1 MKIKKILLINFQR
14 HKKLSL
20 KLSDGLTSI
29 TAGNNKGKT
38 SVIRALRWVCTNK
51 PLGSWMNRISGN
63 EALTTTVKVYFE
75 DGTIVK
81 RVKGISKNYYA
92 VGDEEYHDFSRTG
105 IPEKVKDLFGLNY
118 DFEEK
123 KLNLHFEDQDTN
135 SLFLVNNTNTE
146 RATAINLLLDTDKI
160 EEHIK
165 FLALKGKRLKSSIN
179 NSKELIAEYT
189 EDRDKVK
196 EKLDASDFS
205 SIEILCG
212 KYRKIRKKYETLTKL
227 REKKRKLDEIESR
240 LKNISK
246 LKNAFKEVLEVNTSF
261 EEKKH
266 LLTVIKRIQEKYR
279 IVQSNIDKCE
289 QTRKYNKKLVA
300 LENHYA
306 QWLTLTQKLQRLNE
320 LKNKILSIRNKLDSA
335 NKVIDKW
342 NKEHKGKECPLCN
355 GKGTL

>member
-51 PLGSWMNRISGN
+51 PLGTWMNRVSGT
-63 EALTTTVKVYFE
+63 ETLTTTVKIYFE

-81 RVKGISKNYYA
+81 RVKGTNENYYA

-105 IPEKVKDLFGLNY
+105 IPEKVKELFNLNY
-118 DFEEK
+118 SFEEK

-146 RATAINLLLDTDKI
+146 RATAINILLDADKI

-165 FLALKGKRLKSSIN
+165 FLALKGKRLKASIN

-189 EDRDKVK
+189 EDRDKLK
-196 EKLDASDFS
+196 EKFDALDFD
-205 SIEILCG
+205 SIEILYG
-212 KYRKIRKKYETLTKL
+212 KYRKISKKYQTLIKL
-227 REKKRKLDEIESR
+227 REKKRKLDEIKSR
-240 LKNISK
+240 LKNIPK

-261 EEKKH
+261 GEKKH
-266 LLTVIKRIQEKYR
+266 LLTTIKRMQDRLKT
-279 IVQSNIDKCE
+279 VQSNIDKCE

-306 QWLTLTQKLQRLNE
+306 QWITLTKKLQRLNE
-320 LKNKILSIRNKLDSA
+320 LKNKFRTVRGKLDLA
-335 NKVIDKW
+335 DKVIEKW

-355 GKGTL
+355 GKGKL